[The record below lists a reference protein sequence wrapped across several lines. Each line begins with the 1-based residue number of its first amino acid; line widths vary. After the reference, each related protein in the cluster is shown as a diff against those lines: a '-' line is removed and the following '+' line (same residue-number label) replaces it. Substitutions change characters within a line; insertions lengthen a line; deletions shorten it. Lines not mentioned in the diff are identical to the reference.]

1 MYDLWSQK
9 ELVPKKFTNKK
20 GNKIL
25 MILKVKAEMS
35 EAFCIARVLGLNN
48 TLCMCTYTCVCR
60 RGIFAC
66 LLTGKVLLRLCVLHN
81 SVVREY
87 NLYMRHSFH
96 PCSLHFISWGFNE
109 CNNKKTA
116 ELPEAVIMS
125 VFISK
130 VRLGLFGAG
139 WKNFKEKKRSRACS
153 YIVHKA
159 ASTISFCWYFC
170 RISHL

>member
-1 MYDLWSQK
+1 MVALSPAPLTRFQNKINSFFFCIITRCMICEVRKNLCQK
-9 ELVPKKFTNKK
+9 NLQTKK

-35 EAFCIARVLGLNN
+35 EAFCIARVFGLNN

-96 PCSLHFISWGFNE
+96 PCSLHFIS
-109 CNNKKTA
+109 
-116 ELPEAVIMS
+116 
-125 VFISK
+125 
-130 VRLGLFGAG
+130 
-139 WKNFKEKKRSRACS
+139 
-153 YIVHKA
+153 
-159 ASTISFCWYFC
+159 
-170 RISHL
+170 